1 MLMMDTMQ
9 ASAWWEER
17 EREKDGGF
25 VGASNLLCNCL
36 CQKQRE
42 RERVWRRL
50 GQTFGALITSMRKCF
65 KCDRSQKRRAC
76 SAETLSKAVSTL
88 HCPHALSL
96 SLTLSCSLSLSA
108 SFLRH
113 LCAMASRRHFVFR
126 ITMEHG
132 MRKVTACCGKS
143 FDVGAEENA

>member
-1 MLMMDTMQ
+1 MGGEGEGGRRRLCWCKQFTLQLFMPK
-9 ASAWWEER
+9 AER
-17 EREKDGGF
+17 ERQGG
-25 VGASNLLCNCL
+25 
-36 CQKQRE
+36 
-42 RERVWRRL
+42 RRL

-65 KCDRSQKRRAC
+65 KCDRSQKRRRL
-76 SAETLSKAVSTL
+76 LSGNAVKGSQHFAL
-88 HCPHALSL
+88 PARALSH
-96 SLTLSCSLSLSA
+96 SLSCSLSA